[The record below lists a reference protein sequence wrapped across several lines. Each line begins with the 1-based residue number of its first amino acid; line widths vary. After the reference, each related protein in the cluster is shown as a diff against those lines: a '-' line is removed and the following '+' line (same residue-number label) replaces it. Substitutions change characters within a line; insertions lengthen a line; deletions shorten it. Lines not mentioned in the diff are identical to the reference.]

1 MCSIRYQDPVSIT
14 IWEAGFAS
22 THAATDVETLSI
34 PDSCRNPD
42 ILLAHPTLPRL
53 ALARRGR
60 VRIWDTQDS
69 KFLLDTVDAEPWGMT
84 FSPDGR
90 FFAFNGTVPEGGG
103 GGGGV

>member
-1 MCSIRYQDPVSIT
+1 MVNVFGFATKTPVSIT

-53 ALARRGR
+53 ALARRGS

-69 KFLLDTVDAEPWGMT
+69 KFLLDTVDAQALGMT

-90 FFAFNGTVPEGGG
+90 FFAFNGTVLEGGG
-103 GGGGV
+103 